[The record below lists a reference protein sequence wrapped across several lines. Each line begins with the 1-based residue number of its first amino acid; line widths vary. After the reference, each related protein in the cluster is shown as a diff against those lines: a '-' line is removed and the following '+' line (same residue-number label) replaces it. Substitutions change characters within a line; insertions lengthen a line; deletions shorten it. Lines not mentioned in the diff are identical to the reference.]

1 MAKIKANAIG
11 NYLGQ
16 GFTIIVTL
24 ICTPLYL
31 QFLGAEAYGLVGFF
45 IILQNWLNLLDMG
58 LSTTLARQVSFARGQ
73 IFGFKH
79 FKHLLKSFEIIFFT
93 TATTIIL
100 LVYLQSNL
108 VASEWI
114 KAILLTPESISYC
127 IIIMGIVIGLRFF
140 STLYRGG
147 IIGFEDQIWLN
158 KFLIIINSLKYIGS
172 LLMLAYISNDI
183 ELFFEYQ
190 LVIAV
195 VEATILSKRFYYD
208 LPSSII
214 SIKWFQIDW
223 SFFREILPFSLSIAY
238 TTSIQLVISQ
248 LDKLLL
254 SGLLSLKIFGFF
266 SIITIISGGL
276 ISLSVPIFT
285 AFQPRITML
294 VAKESIDEMISLYI
308 DMTQLVTWV
317 VFSIAMLIIIY
328 PQEILYSLTGDN
340 RTFMWGGEVLQWYV
354 MGSTLYV
361 MGSCQYY
368 LQNAFG
374 KLRLYVIGMTF
385 ALIVQAPLIYFVTLK
400 YSAIGTSQLWFA
412 FSLIW
417 FLGFTLIVHNKFI
430 PRFHLKWL
438 LRDILPILLCISV
451 FGCIVNN
458 YINVD
463 ITNSRI
469 IILAHLTCISIGF
482 FTLTSISVKSI
493 RNKVLKKLINL

>member
-172 LLMLAYISNDI
+172 FCLCWHI
-183 ELFFEYQ
+183 YQ
-190 LVIAV
+190 M
-195 VEATILSKRFYYD
+195 IL
-208 LPSSII
+208 
-214 SIKWFQIDW
+214 
-223 SFFREILPFSLSIAY
+223 
-238 TTSIQLVISQ
+238 
-248 LDKLLL
+248 
-254 SGLLSLKIFGFF
+254 
-266 SIITIISGGL
+266 
-276 ISLSVPIFT
+276 
-285 AFQPRITML
+285 
-294 VAKESIDEMISLYI
+294 
-308 DMTQLVTWV
+308 
-317 VFSIAMLIIIY
+317 
-328 PQEILYSLTGDN
+328 N
-340 RTFMWGGEVLQWYV
+340 
-354 MGSTLYV
+354 
-361 MGSCQYY
+361 
-368 LQNAFG
+368 
-374 KLRLYVIGMTF
+374 
-385 ALIVQAPLIYFVTLK
+385 YFL
-400 YSAIGTSQLWFA
+400 
-412 FSLIW
+412 
-417 FLGFTLIVHNKFI
+417 N
-430 PRFHLKWL
+430 
-438 LRDILPILLCISV
+438 
-451 FGCIVNN
+451 
-458 YINVD
+458 IN
-463 ITNSRI
+463 
-469 IILAHLTCISIGF
+469 
-482 FTLTSISVKSI
+482 
-493 RNKVLKKLINL
+493 